1 VGGAGVSFAGNVLT
15 YDSGDAA
22 LGAFGV
28 EVPVTLIVADTLGHS
43 LSHSFT
49 FTLEVEPVVVA
60 NLYVFGS
67 PEVQRAGQK
76 LPNSPTSQRARQE
89 DGPVPAGGAD
99 EWEITGMGTD
109 TVTITYT
116 GDTCPIFEVG
126 FYLANRTPAKVSEIF
141 YRKITDVTDTPA
153 SKTLVLAT
161 VDVPFAEIVTEG
173 SISFSQESV
182 IYEVG
187 EDGGVQE
194 ALEFSTSITFDP
206 FGVNRDGSG
215 PYPLGE
221 FSLTLPEAHLLFTPT
236 LDLAI
241 ETSFGI
247 VVQAS
252 VKARVDVEA
261 ALVAKITY
269 ELGGFSEAT
278 SIPLHSPIKKL
289 VSLGALG
296 PVPVWADLTYTTDLT
311 VEASGDSA
319 LEFQTGWR
327 RNFSYSAEA
336 SYTEDAD
343 PEMEWETS
351 ATDSGN
357 RWQPVVVSASGMVS
371 ARAAIVPNLD
381 VKLMS
386 LAGFY
391 VNVDPGYGAE
401 VTATGSLSFTPGVPG
416 GFEVGPLESFT
427 IEGEACA
434 VGVEPISYQWYQN
447 GRLLPLQDGPRLSVA
462 SFRSGMAGDYVLK
475 ATQGGVI
482 VSSPIFTVSELSI
495 LEGFELIP
503 AGSFQ
508 MGDATG
514 VGYDNER
521 PVHTVN
527 VSAFYMGK
535 YEVTKE
541 LWDSVRA
548 WGLNNGYTD
557 LAVGAS
563 KGANHPVHSISWYD
577 IVKWCNSR
585 SEKDGAIPCYTVGEA
600 TYKAGERNDVVCN
613 WAASGYR
620 LPTEAEW
627 EKAARGGLSGKYFP
641 WGDTISH
648 SRANFYN
655 GGSEDYETG
664 TTGFH
669 PTWSHNDDGNWPY
682 SSPVGIFAPNGY
694 GLYDMAG
701 NMCEW
706 CWDRFGSYGAGAQTD
721 PRGAS
726 AGSSRVYRGGSW
738 YSGALICRAAN
749 RYDFLPDGRG
759 DDFGFRLARSSV
771 PQ

>member
-1 VGGAGVSFAGNVLT
+1 
-15 YDSGDAA
+15 
-22 LGAFGV
+22 
-28 EVPVTLIVADTLGHS
+28 
-43 LSHSFT
+43 
-49 FTLEVEPVVVA
+49 
-60 NLYVFGS
+60 
-67 PEVQRAGQK
+67 
-76 LPNSPTSQRARQE
+76 
-89 DGPVPAGGAD
+89 
-99 EWEITGMGTD
+99 
-109 TVTITYT
+109 
-116 GDTCPIFEVG
+116 
-126 FYLANRTPAKVSEIF
+126 
-141 YRKITDVTDTPA
+141 
-153 SKTLVLAT
+153 
-161 VDVPFAEIVTEG
+161 
-173 SISFSQESV
+173 
-182 IYEVG
+182 
-187 EDGGVQE
+187 
-194 ALEFSTSITFDP
+194 
-206 FGVNRDGSG
+206 
-215 PYPLGE
+215 
-221 FSLTLPEAHLLFTPT
+221 
-236 LDLAI
+236 
-241 ETSFGI
+241 
-247 VVQAS
+247 
-252 VKARVDVEA
+252 
-261 ALVAKITY
+261 
-269 ELGGFSEAT
+269 
-278 SIPLHSPIKKL
+278 
-289 VSLGALG
+289 
-296 PVPVWADLTYTTDLT
+296 
-311 VEASGDSA
+311 
-319 LEFQTGWR
+319 
-327 RNFSYSAEA
+327 
-336 SYTEDAD
+336 
-343 PEMEWETS
+343 MEWETS

-416 GFEVGPLESFT
+416 GFEIEAEAEATVVQGFSANLNAGFSVIGLSDLPALDPYPLFEARTKTYTFPCEELEFADPLEPQSLEVGPLESFT